1 MSSINITQL
10 QTIDGANNNVKLFS
24 PFTTTI
30 KLVVDFNLSADFLT
44 MQNVKLRVMFEII
57 EFSTNNVVVYHSH
70 DFNYSSNLG
79 QSLFAWE
86 GDPTPHQL
94 GLQWVGPGRGNV
106 FGFRAAV
113 EASSLQGQNGQIAI
127 DALAVSD
134 VRWFRLKDEYSL

>member
-1 MSSINITQL
+1 MSAINITQL
-10 QTIDGANNNVKLFS
+10 QTIDGANNNVRLFS
-24 PFTTTI
+24 PFTTTL
-30 KLVVDFNLSADFLT
+30 KLVVYFNLSVDFRT

-57 EFSTNNVVVYHSH
+57 EFSTNNVVVYHPH
-70 DFNYSSNLG
+70 DFNYSGTMG

-94 GLQWVGPGRGNV
+94 GLQWIGPGRGIV
-106 FGFRAAV
+106 FGFRSAV

-134 VRWFRLKDEYSL
+134 IRWFRLKDEFGV